1 MKTRRIDREKIER
14 ADREAK
20 LLLEAER
27 HAREAKTARL
37 REQRQLLE
45 ASIAR
50 TPPASAAVKPPP
62 RQRKPTRKV
71 IEVD

>member
-45 ASIAR
+45 ASIAQ
-50 TPPASAAVKPPP
+50 TPPAPVAAKQPP